1 MKEVRVAVLGAS
13 GWMGKVHTMA
23 YQTFPHFFGDGGGTA
38 RVTALVSTTAD
49 TADLTFRAPGAKIMR
64 TWQEAVADPDI
75 DLIDICLP
83 DIMHYDVAKAA
94 LLAGKHVLCEKPLAD
109 TAAQAR

>member
-23 YQTFPHFFGDGGGTA
+23 YNTFPHFLGTSAGTA
-38 RVTALVSTTAD
+38 RVVALVEHNPALLKDAD
-49 TADLTFRAPGAKIMR
+49 IRAPGARIEKD
-64 TWQEAVADPDI
+64 WQSVVNDPEI

-83 DIMHYDVAKAA
+83 DNLHYEVAKAA
-94 LLAGKHVLCEKPLAD
+94 LLAGRRVCC
-109 TAAQAR
+109 R